1 MTKMLWHTLFATG
14 VFACAIA
21 GCAGIPTGPVAAV
34 PVYTIQP
41 HEVCTH
47 QHHTGAYTLDKSNPY
62 GWSCYNLAYSISLFS
77 GFTFTPKGSLNMQAY
92 CTAQHQGT
100 RAVVSHQ
107 QAQPTWQCVPQH
119 SPSQKIQHRT
129 I

>member
-14 VFACAIA
+14 VIACAIP
-21 GCAGIPTGPVAAV
+21 GCAGVPIKPAAAV

-77 GFTFTPKGSLNMQAY
+77 GFTFTAKGSLNMQAY
-92 CTAQHQGT
+92 CTARYHGT
-100 RAVVSHQ
+100 RAIVYRQ
-107 QAQPTWQCVPQH
+107 QAQPIWQCVP
-119 SPSQKIQHRT
+119 
-129 I
+129 

>member
-1 MTKMLWHTLFATG
+1 MTRTLWHTLFATG
-14 VFACAIA
+14 VVACAIT
-21 GCAGIPTGPVAAV
+21 GCAGVPTGSAAAV
-34 PVYTIQP
+34 PVHTIQP

-62 GWSCYNLAYSISLFS
+62 GWSCYDLTYSISLFS
-77 GFTFTPKGSLNMQAY
+77 GFTFATKGSLNMQAY
-92 CTAQHQGT
+92 CTTHHHDT
-100 RAVVSHQ
+100 RAVLSHQ

>member
-1 MTKMLWHTLFATG
+1 MTRTLWHTLFATG
-14 VFACAIA
+14 VIACAIP
-21 GCAGIPTGPVAAV
+21 GCAGVPIKPATAV

-47 QHHTGAYTLDKSNPY
+47 QY

-92 CTAQHQGT
+92 CTARYHGT
-100 RAVVSHQ
+100 RAIVDRQ
-107 QAQPTWQCVPQH
+107 QAQPTWQCVP
-119 SPSQKIQHRT
+119 
-129 I
+129 

>member
-14 VFACAIA
+14 VVACAIT
-21 GCAGIPTGPVAAV
+21 GCASVPIKPAAAV
-34 PVYTIQP
+34 PVHTIQP

-62 GWSCYNLAYSISLFS
+62 GWSCYDLTYSISLFS
-77 GFTFTPKGSLNMQAY
+77 GFTFTTKGSLNMQAY
-92 CTAQHQGT
+92 CTAHHHGT
-100 RAVVSHQ
+100 RAIVSHQ

>member
-1 MTKMLWHTLFATG
+1 MLWHTLFATG
-14 VFACAIA
+14 VIACAIP
-21 GCAGIPTGPVAAV
+21 GCAGVPIKPAVAVPV

-47 QHHTGAYTLDKSNPY
+47 QHHTGAYTLDKNNPY
-62 GWSCYNLAYSISLFS
+62 GWSCYDLTYSISLFS
-77 GFTFTPKGSLNMQAY
+77 GFTFTDKGSLNMQAY
-92 CTAQHQGT
+92 CTAHHHGT
-100 RAVVSHQ
+100 RAIVNHQ